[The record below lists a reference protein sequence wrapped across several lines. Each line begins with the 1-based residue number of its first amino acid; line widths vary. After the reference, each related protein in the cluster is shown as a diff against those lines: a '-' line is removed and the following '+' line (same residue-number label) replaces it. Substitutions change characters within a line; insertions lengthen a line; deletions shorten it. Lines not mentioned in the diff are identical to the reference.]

1 MTARGRLRVL
11 LGAAHGVGTTCA
23 MLEEGRRLRDEGR
36 DVVIAA
42 AQAHSRSAT
51 DPGAWGLDVV
61 PETAGRLDTDAVL
74 TRRPDVA
81 LVDELAAAD
90 PPGSRHLRRWE
101 DVEDLLAGGVDV
113 ISTLTIDRVESL
125 SEVAWAITGVPPGGT
140 VPDAVLRAA
149 DAVEVVDLAPAALQ
163 ARLAAG
169 LIGDPRSGG
178 RAFQLDSLIALREL
192 TLMWV
197 ADDADQEL
205 RRYRDRHG
213 AARSRQIRER
223 VVVALGDE
231 GSAPSLLRRAARLV
245 SGSAGAGPI
254 GVHVSGQRNRPL
266 EDPPALRRLAERLG
280 GSLHEVVGDDVPGA
294 IIDFARSVDAT
305 QIVVATAGRGP
316 VGRVLR
322 PGVGERVARRADGPD
337 VHLVT
342 GSGEPGG
349 RLPRPAGM
357 LGGSLRGAPGGALG
371 GVRRLAGFALA
382 VVAGPLLTWFLLADP
397 AQDSTAVVALAFQ
410 LLVVVVALVGG
421 IWPALCSA
429 VGLGV
434 TLDYFFTAPL
444 RTFSISS
451 ISHLSTVVLCVAI
464 AALVSLI
471 VDRAARQTRAARR
484 SAAESQLLQSVSGR
498 VLGGQDAVRALVDQI
513 RESFGMTR
521 ARLIRD
527 GEEVASSS
535 AALAGTAS
543 GRARAGQWRRSSL
556 PVGEGARLELDGPA
570 LDASGQKLLP
580 VITAQLATAL
590 DRADLSRAA
599 ASGKVRTALLSALG
613 HDLRRPLASATAAVT
628 GLRSAAGEL
637 TGTDRAELLETAAES
652 LSALSGLIE
661 DLVDVRRLETGALA
675 VTMAAVDVEDVI
687 GDALDEAGAGP
698 DQVSLDVEPD
708 LPVLGADAALLRRV
722 LVNLLTNALRH
733 SPGGVELSARRAG
746 GTRVVGEGEGEDVG
760 DVVELSVADHGP
772 GIDPGRRAEIFMPFQ
787 RLGDDDNTTGL
798 GLGLALSKGFV
809 EGMGG
814 TLEPEDTPGGGLTM
828 VVSLYRWPGEDG

>member
-1 MTARGRLRVL
+1 MMTARGRLRVL

-74 TRRPDVA
+74 ARRPDVA

-125 SEVAWAITGVPPGGT
+125 SEVAWAITGVPHGGT

-245 SGSAGAGPI
+245 SGCAGAGPI

-322 PGVGERVARRADGPD
+322 PGVGEQVARRASGID
-337 VHLVT
+337 VYLVT
-342 GSGEPGG
+342 GSGEAKGP
-349 RLPRPAGM
+349 LPRPT
-357 LGGSLRGAPGGALG
+357 GALG

-444 RTFSISS
+444 HTFSISS
-451 ISHLSTVVLCVAI
+451 ISHLSTVVLCVVI

-708 LPVLGADAALLRRV
+708 LPVLEADAALLRRV

-746 GTRVVGEGEGEDVG
+746 GTGVVSEGEDVG

-828 VVSLYRWPGEDG
+828 VVSLHRWPGEDG

>member
-1 MTARGRLRVL
+1 MMTARGRLRVL

-74 TRRPDVA
+74 ARRPDVA

-322 PGVGERVARRADGPD
+322 PGVGEQVARRASGID

-342 GSGEPGG
+342 GSGEATGP
-349 RLPRPAGM
+349 LPRPT
-357 LGGSLRGAPGGALG
+357 GALG

-382 VVAGPLLTWFLLADP
+382 IVAGPLLTWLLVAGP
-397 AQDSTAVVALAFQ
+397 AASSVAVVALAFQ

-434 TLDYFFTAPL
+434 ALDYFFTPPL
-444 RTFSISS
+444 HTFSIHSA
-451 ISHLSTVVLCVAI
+451 SHLITVVLSVAI

-484 SAAESQLLQSVSGR
+484 SAAESQLLQSASGR

-513 RESFGMTR
+513 RESFGMAR

-570 LDASGQKLLP
+570 LDASGQRLLP

-628 GLRSAAGEL
+628 GLRSVAGEL

-722 LVNLLTNALRH
+722 LVNLLINALRH

-828 VVSLYRWPGEDG
+828 VVSLHRWPGEDG

>member
-1 MTARGRLRVL
+1 MMTARGRLRVL

-61 PETAGRLDTDAVL
+61 PETAGRLDADAVL
-74 TRRPDVA
+74 ARRPDVA

-371 GVRRLAGFALA
+371 GVRQLAGFTLA
-382 VVAGPLLTWFLLADP
+382 IVAGPLLTWLLVAGP
-397 AQDSTAVVALAFQ
+397 AASSVAVVALAFQ
-410 LLVVVVALVGG
+410 LMVVVVALVGG
-421 IWPALCSA
+421 I
-429 VGLGV
+429 
-434 TLDYFFTAPL
+434 
-444 RTFSISS
+444 
-451 ISHLSTVVLCVAI
+451 
-464 AALVSLI
+464 
-471 VDRAARQTRAARR
+471 
-484 SAAESQLLQSVSGR
+484 
-498 VLGGQDAVRALVDQI
+498 
-513 RESFGMTR
+513 
-521 ARLIRD
+521 
-527 GEEVASSS
+527 
-535 AALAGTAS
+535 
-543 GRARAGQWRRSSL
+543 
-556 PVGEGARLELDGPA
+556 
-570 LDASGQKLLP
+570 
-580 VITAQLATAL
+580 
-590 DRADLSRAA
+590 
-599 ASGKVRTALLSALG
+599 
-613 HDLRRPLASATAAVT
+613 
-628 GLRSAAGEL
+628 
-637 TGTDRAELLETAAES
+637 
-652 LSALSGLIE
+652 
-661 DLVDVRRLETGALA
+661 
-675 VTMAAVDVEDVI
+675 
-687 GDALDEAGAGP
+687 
-698 DQVSLDVEPD
+698 
-708 LPVLGADAALLRRV
+708 
-722 LVNLLTNALRH
+722 
-733 SPGGVELSARRAG
+733 
-746 GTRVVGEGEGEDVG
+746 
-760 DVVELSVADHGP
+760 
-772 GIDPGRRAEIFMPFQ
+772 
-787 RLGDDDNTTGL
+787 
-798 GLGLALSKGFV
+798 
-809 EGMGG
+809 
-814 TLEPEDTPGGGLTM
+814 
-828 VVSLYRWPGEDG
+828 

>member
-1 MTARGRLRVL
+1 MMTARGRLRVL

-61 PETAGRLDTDAVL
+61 PEAAGRLDTDAVL

-322 PGVGERVARRADGPD
+322 PGVGEQVARRASGID
-337 VHLVT
+337 VQLVT
-342 GSGEPGG
+342 GSGEATGP
-349 RLPRPAGM
+349 LPRPT
-357 LGGSLRGAPGGALG
+357 GALG
-371 GVRRLAGFALA
+371 GVRRLAGFTLA
-382 VVAGPLLTWFLLADP
+382 IVAGPLLTWLLVAGP
-397 AQDSTAVVALAFQ
+397 AASSVAVVALAFQ

-434 TLDYFFTAPL
+434 ALDYFFTPPL
-444 RTFSISS
+444 HTFSIHSA
-451 ISHLSTVVLCVAI
+451 SHLITVVLSVAI

-484 SAAESQLLQSVSGR
+484 SAAESQLLQSASGR

-513 RESFGMTR
+513 RESFGMAR

-722 LVNLLTNALRH
+722 LVNLLINALRH

-760 DVVELSVADHGP
+760 DVVELLVADHGP
-772 GIDPGRRAEIFMPFQ
+772 GIDPGRRAEIFMSFQ

-828 VVSLYRWPGEDG
+828 VVSLHRWPGEDG

>member
-1 MTARGRLRVL
+1 MMTARGRLRVL

-74 TRRPDVA
+74 ARRPDVA

-125 SEVAWAITGVPPGGT
+125 SEVAWAITGVPHGGT

-245 SGSAGAGPI
+245 SGCAGAGPI

-322 PGVGERVARRADGPD
+322 PGVGEQVARRASGID
-337 VHLVT
+337 VYLVT
-342 GSGEPGG
+342 GSGEAKGP
-349 RLPRPAGM
+349 LPRPT
-357 LGGSLRGAPGGALG
+357 GALG

-382 VVAGPLLTWFLLADP
+382 VVAGPLLTWYLLADP

-444 RTFSISS
+444 HTFSISS
-451 ISHLSTVVLCVAI
+451 ISHLSTVVLCVVI

-746 GTRVVGEGEGEDVG
+746 GTGVVSEGEDVG

-828 VVSLYRWPGEDG
+828 VVSLHRWPGEDG

>member
-1 MTARGRLRVL
+1 MMTARGRLRVL

-61 PETAGRLDTDAVL
+61 PEAAGRLDTDAVL

-149 DAVEVVDLAPAALQ
+149 DAVEVIDLAPAALQ

-280 GSLHEVVGDDVPGA
+280 GSLHEVVGDDVPAA

-322 PGVGERVARRADGPD
+322 PGVGEQVARRASGID

-342 GSGEPGG
+342 GSGEATGP
-349 RLPRPAGM
+349 LPRPT
-357 LGGSLRGAPGGALG
+357 GALG
-371 GVRRLAGFALA
+371 GVRRLAGFTLA
-382 VVAGPLLTWFLLADP
+382 IVAGPLLTWLLVAGP
-397 AQDSTAVVALAFQ
+397 AASSVAVVALAFQ

-434 TLDYFFTAPL
+434 ALDYFFTPPL
-444 RTFSISS
+444 HTFSIHSA
-451 ISHLSTVVLCVAI
+451 SHLITVVLSVAI

-484 SAAESQLLQSVSGR
+484 SAAESQLLQSASGR

-513 RESFGMTR
+513 RESFGMAR

-687 GDALDEAGAGP
+687 GNALDEAGAGP

-722 LVNLLTNALRH
+722 LVNLLINALRH

-760 DVVELSVADHGP
+760 DVVELLVADHGP
-772 GIDPGRRAEIFMPFQ
+772 GIDPGRRAEIFMSFQ

-828 VVSLYRWPGEDG
+828 VVSLHRWPGEDG

>member
-1 MTARGRLRVL
+1 MMTARGRLRVL

-74 TRRPDVA
+74 ARRPDVA

-125 SEVAWAITGVPPGGT
+125 SEVAWAITGVPHGGT

-245 SGSAGAGPI
+245 SGCAGAGPI

-322 PGVGERVARRADGPD
+322 PGVGEQVARRASGID

-342 GSGEPGG
+342 GSGEAKGP
-349 RLPRPAGM
+349 LPRPT
-357 LGGSLRGAPGGALG
+357 GALG

-444 RTFSISS
+444 HTFSISS
-451 ISHLSTVVLCVAI
+451 ISHLSTVVLCVVI

-746 GTRVVGEGEGEDVG
+746 GTGVVSEGEDVG

-828 VVSLYRWPGEDG
+828 VVSLHRWPGEDG

>member
-1 MTARGRLRVL
+1 MMTARGRLRVL

-74 TRRPDVA
+74 ARRPDVA

-322 PGVGERVARRADGPD
+322 PGVGEQVARRASGID

-342 GSGEPGG
+342 GSGEATGP
-349 RLPRPAGM
+349 LPRPT
-357 LGGSLRGAPGGALG
+357 GALG
-371 GVRRLAGFALA
+371 GVRRLAGFTLA
-382 VVAGPLLTWFLLADP
+382 IVAGPLLTWLLVAGP
-397 AQDSTAVVALAFQ
+397 AASSVAVVALAFQ

-434 TLDYFFTAPL
+434 ALDYFFTPPL
-444 RTFSISS
+444 HTFSIHSA
-451 ISHLSTVVLCVAI
+451 SHLITVVLSVAI

-484 SAAESQLLQSVSGR
+484 SAAESQLLQSASGR

-513 RESFGMTR
+513 RESFGMAR

-687 GDALDEAGAGP
+687 GDALDEAGSGP

-722 LVNLLTNALRH
+722 LVNLLINALRH

-828 VVSLYRWPGEDG
+828 VVSLHRWPGEDG

>member
-1 MTARGRLRVL
+1 MMTARGRLRVL

-61 PETAGRLDTDAVL
+61 PEAAGRLDTDAVL

-322 PGVGERVARRADGPD
+322 PGVGEQVARRASGID

-342 GSGEPGG
+342 GSGEATGP
-349 RLPRPAGM
+349 LPRPT
-357 LGGSLRGAPGGALG
+357 GALG
-371 GVRRLAGFALA
+371 GVRRLAGFTLA
-382 VVAGPLLTWFLLADP
+382 IVAGPLLTWLLVAGP
-397 AQDSTAVVALAFQ
+397 AASSVAVVALAFQ

-434 TLDYFFTAPL
+434 ALDYFFTPPL
-444 RTFSISS
+444 HTFSIHSA
-451 ISHLSTVVLCVAI
+451 SHLITVVLSVAI

-484 SAAESQLLQSVSGR
+484 SAAESQLLQSASGR

-570 LDASGQKLLP
+570 LDESGQKLLP

-599 ASGKVRTALLSALG
+599 ASGKVRTALLSSLG

-746 GTRVVGEGEGEDVG
+746 GTGVVSEGEDVG

-828 VVSLYRWPGEDG
+828 VVSLHRWPGEDG

>member
-1 MTARGRLRVL
+1 MMTARGRLRVL

-74 TRRPDVA
+74 ARRPDVA

-125 SEVAWAITGVPPGGT
+125 SEVAWAITGVPHGGT

-245 SGSAGAGPI
+245 SGCAGAGPI

-280 GSLHEVVGDDVPGA
+280 GSLHEIVGDDVPGA

-322 PGVGERVARRADGPD
+322 PGVGEQVARRASGID

-342 GSGEPGG
+342 GSGEAKGP
-349 RLPRPAGM
+349 LPRPT
-357 LGGSLRGAPGGALG
+357 GALG

-444 RTFSISS
+444 HTFSISS
-451 ISHLSTVVLCVAI
+451 ISHLSTVVLCVVI

-708 LPVLGADAALLRRV
+708 LPVLEADAALLRRV

-746 GTRVVGEGEGEDVG
+746 GTGVVSEGEDVG

-828 VVSLYRWPGEDG
+828 VVSLHRWPGEDG

>member
-1 MTARGRLRVL
+1 MMTARGRLRVL

-74 TRRPDVA
+74 ARRPDVA

-125 SEVAWAITGVPPGGT
+125 SEVAWAITGVPHGGT

-245 SGSAGAGPI
+245 SGCAGAGPI

-280 GSLHEVVGDDVPGA
+280 GSLHEIVGDDVPGA

-322 PGVGERVARRADGPD
+322 PGVGEQVARRASGID

-342 GSGEPGG
+342 GSGEAKGP
-349 RLPRPAGM
+349 LPRPT
-357 LGGSLRGAPGGALG
+357 GALG

-444 RTFSISS
+444 HTFSISS
-451 ISHLSTVVLCVAI
+451 ISHLSTVVLCVVI

-535 AALAGTAS
+535 AALAG
-543 GRARAGQWRRSSL
+543 
-556 PVGEGARLELDGPA
+556 
-570 LDASGQKLLP
+570 
-580 VITAQLATAL
+580 
-590 DRADLSRAA
+590 
-599 ASGKVRTALLSALG
+599 
-613 HDLRRPLASATAAVT
+613 
-628 GLRSAAGEL
+628 
-637 TGTDRAELLETAAES
+637 
-652 LSALSGLIE
+652 
-661 DLVDVRRLETGALA
+661 
-675 VTMAAVDVEDVI
+675 
-687 GDALDEAGAGP
+687 
-698 DQVSLDVEPD
+698 
-708 LPVLGADAALLRRV
+708 
-722 LVNLLTNALRH
+722 
-733 SPGGVELSARRAG
+733 
-746 GTRVVGEGEGEDVG
+746 
-760 DVVELSVADHGP
+760 
-772 GIDPGRRAEIFMPFQ
+772 
-787 RLGDDDNTTGL
+787 
-798 GLGLALSKGFV
+798 
-809 EGMGG
+809 
-814 TLEPEDTPGGGLTM
+814 
-828 VVSLYRWPGEDG
+828 

>member
-1 MTARGRLRVL
+1 MMTARGRLRVL

-74 TRRPDVA
+74 ARRPDVA

-125 SEVAWAITGVPPGGT
+125 SEVAWAITGVPPGNT
-140 VPDAVLRAA
+140 IPDAVLRAA

-245 SGSAGAGPI
+245 SGCAGAGPI
-254 GVHVSGQRNRPL
+254 GVHVSGQRNPPL
-266 EDPPALRRLAERLG
+266 EDPPALRGLAERLG
-280 GSLHEVVGDDVPGA
+280 GSLHEVVGDDVPAA

-322 PGVGERVARRADGPD
+322 PGVGEQVARRASGID

-342 GSGEPGG
+342 GSGEATGP
-349 RLPRPAGM
+349 LPRPT
-357 LGGSLRGAPGGALG
+357 GALG

-382 VVAGPLLTWFLLADP
+382 VVAGPLLTWFLLAGP

-444 RTFSISS
+444 HTFSISS
-451 ISHLSTVVLCVAI
+451 ISHLSTVVLCVVI

-535 AALAGTAS
+535 AALAGAAS

-637 TGTDRAELLETAAES
+637 TGTDRAELIETAAES

-746 GTRVVGEGEGEDVG
+746 GTGVVSEGEDVG

-828 VVSLYRWPGEDG
+828 VVSLHRWPGEDG

>member
-1 MTARGRLRVL
+1 MMTARGRLRVL

-61 PETAGRLDTDAVL
+61 PEAAGRLDTDAVL

-322 PGVGERVARRADGPD
+322 PGVGEQMARRASGID

-342 GSGEPGG
+342 GSGEAKGP
-349 RLPRPAGM
+349 LPRPT
-357 LGGSLRGAPGGALG
+357 GALG

-444 RTFSISS
+444 YTFSISS
-451 ISHLSTVVLCVAI
+451 IPHLSTVVLCVVI

-484 SAAESQLLQSVSGR
+484 SAAESQLLQSASGR

-513 RESFGMTR
+513 RESFGMAR

-570 LDASGQKLLP
+570 LDESGQKLLP

-628 GLRSAAGEL
+628 GLRSVAGEL

-722 LVNLLTNALRH
+722 LVNLLINALRH

-772 GIDPGRRAEIFMPFQ
+772 GIDPGRRAEIFMSFQ

-828 VVSLYRWPGEDG
+828 VVSLHRWPGEDG